1 MLMLCSLKGE
11 KKNLSFNKLFCSV
24 SMGLWQEAIRSQT
37 SRCINCYHSLKKEE
51 KKKEGKG
58 KEKFSPEFFS
68 FERWG
73 LPHSGSSLLGWGQQG
88 EITEGAWSLKLL
100 RPSGLSY
107 TFCLCVIGNQ
117 WNQAGCP
124 TCMKYREAISFS
136 LGRMILLAWKA
147 LRFGQ
152 KPSVETSRKKNQLE
166 ARMI

>member
-11 KKNLSFNKLFCSV
+11 KKICPLTSYSVLCPWVCGRKLLEV
-24 SMGLWQEAIRSQT
+24 ELLDALTAIIVER
-37 SRCINCYHSLKKEE
+37 KKEN
-51 KKKEGKG
+51 KRKG
-58 KEKFSPEFFS
+58 KEKRNSTLNFFS

-73 LPHSGSSLLGWGQQG
+73 LPHSGSSLLGWGQRG
-88 EITEGAWSLKLL
+88 EITGGAWSLKLL
-100 RPSGLSY
+100 RHSGLSY

-124 TCMKYREAISFS
+124 TCLKYREALSFS

-152 KPSVETSRKKNQLE
+152 KPSVETSGKKNQLE